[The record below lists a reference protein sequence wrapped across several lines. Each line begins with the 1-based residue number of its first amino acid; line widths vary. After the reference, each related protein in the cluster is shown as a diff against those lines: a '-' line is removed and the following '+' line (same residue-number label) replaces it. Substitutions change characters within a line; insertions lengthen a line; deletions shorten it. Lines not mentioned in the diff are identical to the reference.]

1 VINGSLARDELP
13 DVRDI
18 FSGDALASMSIRPKP
33 GLDGR
38 GIVIHMCSQCHNA
51 RLDQT
56 LSRARFNAMDL
67 DAMSRAEKDEAIVRL
82 ELPDDAP
89 GKMPPPRFRTLSPE
103 ELALVVEELAK

>member
-1 VINGSLARDELP
+1 
-13 DVRDI
+13 
-18 FSGDALASMSIRPKP
+18 
-33 GLDGR
+33 
-38 GIVIHMCSQCHNA
+38 
-51 RLDQT
+51 
-56 LSRARFNAMDL
+56 MDL